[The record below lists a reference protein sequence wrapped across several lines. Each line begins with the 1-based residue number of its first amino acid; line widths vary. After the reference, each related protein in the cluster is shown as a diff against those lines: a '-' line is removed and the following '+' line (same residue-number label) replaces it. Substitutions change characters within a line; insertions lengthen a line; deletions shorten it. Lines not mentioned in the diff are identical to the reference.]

1 MKNNFEK
8 STSAKRYTF
17 KEELANCITHGIG
30 VIFGIIA
37 ITILLIY
44 SIKNGEPLSIVSF
57 AIYGTCIILMYLS
70 STLYH
75 SIPNEN
81 IKKILRIFD
90 HSSIYLF
97 IAGTYTPIALL
108 TMDGY
113 LRVGILIAVW
123 SIAILGITFK
133 IVTYKKMDNFKK
145 LSLAL
150 YLGMGW
156 IAVFTIKPIIQTT
169 SFKFF
174 VWILVGG
181 LIYTLG
187 TIFYSI
193 KKIPYNHAI
202 WHVFVLSASIVHF
215 LGIFLYLAA

>member
-1 MKNNFEK
+1 MKNN
-8 STSAKRYTF
+8 ALNKRYNF
-17 KEELANCITHGIG
+17 KEEMANSITHGLGIF
-30 VIFGIIA
+30 FGITA
-37 ITILLIY
+37 LTLLLIS
-44 SIKNGEPLSIVSF
+44 SIKKGESLSIISF
-57 AIYGTCIILMYLS
+57 SIYGTCIILMYLF

-75 SIPNEN
+75 SIPNQN

-97 IAGTYTPIALL
+97 IAGTYTPITLL
-108 TMDGY
+108 AMNGY
-113 LRVGILIAVW
+113 LRIGILIAVW

-133 IVTYKKMDNFKK
+133 IITYKKMDNFKK
-145 LSLAL
+145 LSLGL

-169 SFKFF
+169 SLNFF
-174 VWILVGG
+174 IWILIGG

-202 WHVFVLSASIVHF
+202 WHIFVLSASIVHF
-215 LGIFLYLAA
+215 LGIFLYLA

>member
-1 MKNNFEK
+1 MKNNLDNLA
-8 STSAKRYTF
+8 SNKRYTL
-17 KEELANCITHGIG
+17 KEEIANGITHGIG
-30 VIFGIIA
+30 VLFGIVA
-37 ITILLIY
+37 LSMLLFF
-44 SIKNGEPLSIVSF
+44 SIRKGDALSIVSF
-57 AIYGTCIILMYLS
+57 SIYGSCIILMYLS

-75 SIPNEN
+75 SITNQN
-81 IKKILRIFD
+81 IKKILRVFD

-108 TMDGY
+108 TMNGY
-113 LRVGILIAVW
+113 LRIGVLVATW
-123 SIAILGITFK
+123 SIAIFGIIFK
-133 IVTYKKMDNFKK
+133 ITTYTKMDKFKK

-156 IAVFTIKPIIQTT
+156 VAVFTVKPIIEMA
-169 SFKFF
+169 SLEFF
-174 VWILVGG
+174 IWILVGG

-202 WHVFVLSASIVHF
+202 WHVFVLGASVVHF
-215 LGIFLYLAA
+215 IAIFLYLA

>member
-1 MKNNFEK
+1 MKNNLEN
-8 STSAKRYTF
+8 SVSSKRYTI
-17 KEELANCITHGIG
+17 KEEIANGITHGLG
-30 VIFGIIA
+30 VLFGIA
-37 ITILLIY
+37 ALTILLFF
-44 SIKNGEPLSIVSF
+44 SIKKGEPLSIVSF
-57 AIYGTCIILMYLS
+57 SIYGTCIILMYLS

-75 SIPNEN
+75 SIPNQN
-81 IKKILRIFD
+81 IKKILRVFD

-108 TMDGY
+108 TMQGY
-113 LRVGILIAVW
+113 LRIGVLIATW
-123 SIAILGITFK
+123 SIAIFGIVFK
-133 IVTYKKMDNFKK
+133 ITTYTKMDKFKK

-156 IAVFTIKPIIQTT
+156 IAVFTVKPIVQTT

-174 VWILVGG
+174 VWILAGG

-187 TIFYSI
+187 TIFYSM

-202 WHVFVLSASIVHF
+202 WHIFVLSASVVHF
-215 LGIFLYLAA
+215 LGIFLYLA